1 MRKLLLLLAGV
12 IVVVIVAA
20 IALPFLIPTET
31 YKAELSARVEAA
43 TGRQLTIDGP
53 LRFSVLPSL
62 ALEAQG
68 VRFANVEGAA
78 NPDMVRLRQLT
89 VQLRLLPLLRGAVE
103 VERFV
108 LVEPEIH
115 LEIDADGRPNWQL
128 GGLGTVAPSVGGVAS
143 PGDGAPGPS
152 GGGGAALPLTGV
164 SLGDVHL
171 QQGTVTF
178 TDRRSGVVERL
189 EAVDLSVALPDLE
202 GPLTVD
208 GSLVYKDEAVELDL
222 SVQRPKD
229 LLEGAASPLG
239 VQLAAAPLELAFEGQ
254 VEGLDDPR
262 ADGVLDLDVTS
273 IRDLAVW
280 LASPLEVEGDG
291 LQRLHVSGQLK
302 GSAAGVSFVGA
313 AIELDEI
320 HAAGQLAIDLTGEV
334 PGIAGRLELGALDL
348 NPYLPAETPA
358 EQPEGQPAEDRSTD
372 NQAGST
378 ARDGE
383 GATSGSDRA
392 GTPRKQAAAA
402 GWSDEPIVLPL
413 PGGVDVELALLMESL
428 RVRDLQLGR
437 TDLVVRLQDGRLVT
451 ELNEFALYGGAGS
464 GRLEIDLAEGEPRIT
479 EQFQLEGLQ
488 ALPFLSAA
496 IGFDRLEGTTSL
508 GIELTSRGAT
518 QRALIQNLRGDG
530 RVRFEDGAIVGINL
544 VAMVRNVGAV
554 VRGTAP
560 GETVKT
566 DFAELSGSF
575 GITDGVL
582 RNTDMQ
588 LLAPLLRLVGAGA
601 IDLPERSIDYRIE
614 PKAVATLEG
623 QGGRRDLSGLVV
635 PVIVEG
641 PWDDLTYRP
650 DVAQVTRELI
660 ENPDRVRDLADQVR
674 EIDRDDLE
682 GLANELLGGG
692 DGEGVEK
699 SDDNPARRLLKGLFG
714 GG

>member
-1 MRKLLLLLAGV
+1 
-12 IVVVIVAA
+12 
-20 IALPFLIPTET
+20 
-31 YKAELSARVEAA
+31 
-43 TGRQLTIDGP
+43 
-53 LRFSVLPSL
+53 
-62 ALEAQG
+62 
-68 VRFANVEGAA
+68 
-78 NPDMVRLRQLT
+78 
-89 VQLRLLPLLRGAVE
+89 
-103 VERFV
+103 
-108 LVEPEIH
+108 
-115 LEIDADGRPNWQL
+115 
-128 GGLGTVAPSVGGVAS
+128 
-143 PGDGAPGPS
+143 
-152 GGGGAALPLTGV
+152 
-164 SLGDVHL
+164 
-171 QQGTVTF
+171 
-178 TDRRSGVVERL
+178 
-189 EAVDLSVALPDLE
+189 
-202 GPLTVD
+202 
-208 GSLVYKDEAVELDL
+208 
-222 SVQRPKD
+222 
-229 LLEGAASPLG
+229 
-239 VQLAAAPLELAFEGQ
+239 
-254 VEGLDDPR
+254 
-262 ADGVLDLDVTS
+262 
-273 IRDLAVW
+273 
-280 LASPLEVEGDG
+280 
-291 LQRLHVSGQLK
+291 
-302 GSAAGVSFVGA
+302 
-313 AIELDEI
+313 
-320 HAAGQLAIDLTGEV
+320 
-334 PGIAGRLELGALDL
+334 
-348 NPYLPAETPA
+348 
-358 EQPEGQPAEDRSTD
+358 
-372 NQAGST
+372 
-378 ARDGE
+378 
-383 GATSGSDRA
+383 
-392 GTPRKQAAAA
+392 
-402 GWSDEPIVLPL
+402 
-413 PGGVDVELALLMESL
+413 MESL